1 MSSAP
6 VSNTAPK
13 TVTAAMLIIGD
24 EILSGRTKDANL
36 GHFAEELNAMGIQM
50 REARVVSDVEDEIVD
65 ALNALRARFT
75 YVFTTGGIGPTH
87 DDITADA
94 VAKAFGVSIDY
105 DPRAVAILEAHYPK
119 GALNEARMRMTRIP
133 DGADLIENPVSN
145 APGFHIENVFVM
157 AGVPVIAQA
166 MLESVR
172 SKLVGGK
179 PVQSRAVHAK
189 LAEGQIA
196 EGLGTI
202 QNAYAD
208 VSIGSYPFYSKG
220 NFGVSLVL
228 RSTEEDQLAAAEGD
242 VIALVR
248 SLGADPIDR
257 AQLMQSASEGEG

>member
-1 MSSAP
+1 MTSS
-6 VSNTAPK
+6 SENK

-24 EILSGRTKDANL
+24 EILSGRTKDSNL
-36 GHFAEELNAMGIQM
+36 SHFAEQLGAMGIQM
-50 REARVVSDVEDEIVD
+50 REARVVPDIEEVIVD
-65 ALNALRARFT
+65 ALNALRSAYT

-94 VAKAFGVSIDY
+94 IAKAFSVPIDH

-119 GALNEARMRMTRIP
+119 GHLNEARLRMARIP
-133 DGADLIENPVSN
+133 DGADLIENPVSH
-145 APGFHIENVFVM
+145 APGFNIGNVFVM

-172 SKLVGGK
+172 VKLVGGK
-179 PVQSRAVHAK
+179 PVQSRAVNAR

-196 EGLGTI
+196 EGLGQI
-202 QNAYAD
+202 QNTYPD

-228 RSTEEDQLAAAEGD
+228 RSTELDQLESAEGE
-242 VIALVR
+242 VITLVK
-248 SLGADPIDR
+248 SLGAEPIDR
-257 AQLMQSASEGEG
+257 AALMQGDAEKAD

>member
-145 APGFHIENVFVM
+145 APGFHIENVFCDGGRASHCPSH
-157 AGVPVIAQA
+157 AGKRALKIGGRQTGSKPGGACEACRRSNRGRSGHDTERLCGCVHRFVPVLFQGQFRGELSAALDRGRPTGRRRRGRDRACEI
-166 MLESVR
+166 
-172 SKLVGGK
+172 VGGG
-179 PVQSRAVHAK
+179 PHRPRS
-189 LAEGQIA
+189 
-196 EGLGTI
+196 
-202 QNAYAD
+202 AYAKC
-208 VSIGSYPFYSKG
+208 I
-220 NFGVSLVL
+220 
-228 RSTEEDQLAAAEGD
+228 
-242 VIALVR
+242 
-248 SLGADPIDR
+248 
-257 AQLMQSASEGEG
+257 